1 MYKIKKIQFL
11 KLEFYGPQELY
22 SHSMRGGND
31 KNDQFIGL
39 EKQPQVNQETIY
51 NIKNFVTQQTLFDIF
66 KEKIQNSNISFSI
79 LAMNLYKRV
88 KNLSCVLTLSFS
100 FTIFYIN

>member
-39 EKQPQVNQETIY
+39 EKQTQVNEEIIY
-51 NIKNFVTQQTLFDIF
+51 NIKSFVT
-66 KEKIQNSNISFSI
+66 
-79 LAMNLYKRV
+79 
-88 KNLSCVLTLSFS
+88 
-100 FTIFYIN
+100 

>member
-1 MYKIKKIQFL
+1 
-11 KLEFYGPQELY
+11 
-22 SHSMRGGND
+22 MRGDND

-39 EKQPQVNQETIY
+39 EKQTYVNQETIY
-51 NIKNFVTQQTLFDIF
+51 NIKSFATQQTLFDIF
-66 KEKIQNSNISFSI
+66 KEKIQNSKISFSI
-79 LAMNLYKRV
+79 IAINLYKRI